1 MSENTL
7 YLGKGEDYAK
17 ERSVVGVICGIVG
30 AVLAMVVGSFSP
42 LGAQEEAVDLNVGKI
57 TCKGLKVVDAG
68 GSPLARIDIDGHGAI
83 VSVLGK
89 DGKSA
94 AVMRTYQHGGIV
106 NVVGQGAKLNEL
118 APK

>member
-1 MSENTL
+1 ML
-7 YLGKGEDYAK
+7 IAVIG
-17 ERSVVGVICGIVG
+17 GVAGG
-30 AVLAMVVGSFSP
+30 VLTMAAGSFSP

-68 GSPLARIDIDGHGAI
+68 GSPLARIDIDGHGGI

-106 NVVGQGAKLNEL
+106 NVVGKGAKLNEL